1 VVKKLLKA
9 PLQLA
14 GLGLASALVLTGCAA
29 STTAPSQSAE
39 PSASEDITSQ
49 PIELAFM
56 GPETPETFEPVIAG
70 FTELYP
76 NITINYEQIPFD
88 QLATTIEQRIGS
100 GDSAID
106 IYTVDQ
112 PWLAQYA
119 AKGYLEDISYLAAEA
134 SSAMPSA
141 MYDVNFYD
149 EKMWALSVWNS
160 TQMMFYNKDML
171 DAAGVQYPS
180 SSPDARWTWEEI
192 DAASKIIVDS
202 GSAQYGYLLEQVVN
216 YYQFQAIAES
226 AGGGSG
232 ITGSDMLSL
241 DLTNA
246 GWTKALEWYQDSF
259 ANGLQPT
266 GVGGFD
272 TGPMFS
278 DKKLAF
284 FIGGP
289 WDIGIFG
296 GNDVNWGVAPHPYF
310 EGGEVATPTGSWSWG
325 LNPASKNKTAA
336 AEFLKYATI
345 NPVGNL
351 KTTEALTVIPA
362 NEEAAGKYLPGL
374 ESDPRSAGVSD
385 IMLYEIQNTAR
396 TRPTTVGYV
405 QFDSLLSV
413 ALEDI
418 RNGAEITSRIDVLT
432 AAIDDAWELF
442 R

>member
-1 VVKKLLKA
+1 MKKLLKG

-14 GLGLASALVLTGCAA
+14 GLGLASALVLTGCSA
-29 STTAPSQSAE
+29 SATAPSESAE
-39 PSASEDITSQ
+39 PSSSEDIASQ

-119 AKGYLEDISYLAAEA
+119 AKGYLEDISYLADEA

-149 EKMWALSVWNS
+149 DKMWALSVWNS

-180 SSPDARWTWEEI
+180 SSPDARWTWEEV
-192 DAASKIIVDS
+192 DAASKIIIDS
-202 GSAQYGYLLEQVVN
+202 DSAQYGYLLEQVVN

-232 ITGSDMLSL
+232 ITGPDMLSL

-259 ANGLQPT
+259 TNGLQPT

-310 EGGEVATPTGSWSWG
+310 DGGEVATPTGSWSWG
-325 LNPASKNKTAA
+325 LNPASENKTAA

-345 NPVGNL
+345 NPEGNL

-362 NEEAAGKYLPGL
+362 NGEAAAKYLPGL
-374 ESDPRSAGVSD
+374 ESDPRSAGVAD

-418 RNGAEITSRIDVLT
+418 RNGAEITARIDVLT

>member
-1 VVKKLLKA
+1 VKQNLIKRSLKT
-9 PLQLA
+9 A
-14 GLGLASALVLTGCAA
+14 GLGLASALILTGCA
-29 STTAPSQSAE
+29 TTAVEPSQSAA
-39 PSASEDITSQ
+39 PSPSEDITSQ
-49 PIELAFM
+49 TATLAFI
-56 GPETPETFEPVIAG
+56 GPEAPEVFQPVIDG

-100 GDSAID
+100 GDSSID

-119 AKGYLEDISYLAAEA
+119 AKGYLEDISYFASEAEA
-134 SSAMPSA
+134 AMPAA
-141 MYDVNFYD
+141 MYEVNFYD
-149 EKMWALSVWNS
+149 DKMWALSVWNS

-171 DAAGVQYPS
+171 DSAGVEYPS
-180 SSPDARWTWEEI
+180 SNPEERWTWEEI
-192 DAASKIIVDS
+192 DAASKKVVDS
-202 GSAQYGYLLEQVVN
+202 GSAEFGFLLEQVVA

-232 ITGSDMLSL
+232 ITGDDMLSL
-241 DLTNA
+241 DLANA
-246 GWTKALEWYQDSF
+246 GWTKALNWYQDSF
-259 ANGLQPT
+259 KNGLQPT

-284 FIGGP
+284 FVGGP
-289 WDIGIFG
+289 WDVGIFG
-296 GNDVNWGVAPHPYF
+296 ANDVNWGVAPHPYF
-310 EGGEVATPTGSWSWG
+310 QGGEAATPTGSWSWG
-325 LNPASKNKTAA
+325 MNPASLNKAAA
-336 AEFLKYATI
+336 AEFLKYAAI
-345 NPVGNL
+345 NPDGNL

-362 NEEAAGKYLPGL
+362 NQAAAAKYLPGL
-374 ESDPRSAGVSD
+374 ESDPRSAGVAD

-396 TRPTTVGYV
+396 TRPSTVGYV
-405 QFDSLLSV
+405 QFESLLSV

-418 RNGAEITSRIDVLT
+418 RNGADIDSRIKALM
-432 AAIDDAWELF
+432 ASIDDAWELF